1 MGLRRG
7 TDRQTSLFPPSL
19 PPSLHRATRSWSRSC
34 QSLPAAVE
42 QGVPT
47 LSELQVRFPTV
58 QSAAREAAFV
68 PEASQGMA
76 GHMFAS
82 ALAAVTIKPRGL
94 VEGAGG
100 RRGSGARGLPRGAR
114 RPAQGS
120 ARARRAHGQ
129 SVPASRYV
137 SLSAKVLCLFFEFCF
152 YLASPDVPPSLSQL
166 HRVCP
171 SRSWG
176 LAGRRQGPPPGGAGS
191 AGHER
196 ALCPAQHQFR
206 LRGGEGQ
213 RRIAVRFSSARQDGP
228 SDSSG
233 SCVAVMLVGQLP
245 DAVFVGETKRRG
257 RGL

>member
-1 MGLRRG
+1 M
-7 TDRQTSLFPPSL
+7 
-19 PPSLHRATRSWSRSC
+19 
-34 QSLPAAVE
+34 
-42 QGVPT
+42 PT

-94 VEGAGG
+94 VEGAGADEVLARAAYHVERG
-100 RRGSGARGLPRGAR
+100 DLPKAVHELDALTVSQSLLVGMSLCRRKCCAFFLSFVFTLPLLTCRL
-114 RPAQGS
+114 PFLNSTGS
-120 ARARRAHGQ
+120 APQGRGR
-129 SVPASRYV
+129 
-137 SLSAKVLCLFFEFCF
+137 
-152 YLASPDVPPSLSQL
+152 
-166 HRVCP
+166 
-171 SRSWG
+171 